1 MRHFIAMTMA
11 ASLSIVLVLPTTAT
25 ASEEHRAKKLCKNK
39 ITQVY
44 GVSRFNNVWV
54 EEVGNHKFKIHGK
67 VRAQDHTYPFNC
79 KVKNGH
85 VKSYAYNGPHS
96 RHRDDHDDSNLGTA
110 VAVGA
115 GLAIIAALAASADD
129 DSDDKAAASDI
140 ATSKSVL
147 EDDCHD
153 MLQYRIRD
161 EHDSA
166 AEVRI
171 KHSELRGRDLK
182 GEAKVR
188 SAWGAPQRATFSCHF
203 NRNGRLLDSSYHL
216 Y

>member
-1 MRHFIAMTMA
+1 MRHLITLTFATTL
-11 ASLSIVLVLPTTAT
+11 SLCLALPTTAA

-54 EEVGNHKFKIHGK
+54 EEVGNHKFKVHGK
-67 VRAQDHTYPFNC
+67 IRAQDHRYPFNC
-79 KVKNGH
+79 KVKNGY

-96 RHRDDHDDSNLGTA
+96 RHRDDDDDSNLGTV

-129 DSDDKAAASDI
+129 DSDSNAASSDI
-140 ATSKSVL
+140 NTSKSVL
-147 EDDCHD
+147 EDDSHD

-171 KHSELRGRDLK
+171 KRSELRGRDLK

-188 SAWGAPQRATFSCHF
+188 STWGPSQRATFTCHF